1 MIVKRNDAFARIG
14 TGAVAVSLAI
24 SAVLLVPRPADA
36 NPTFARMTGH
46 TCAVCHV
53 PAQEPLLNPTGQEFK
68 GCGFSFCKGPPSA
81 AVQPA
86 PQPPVHPP
94 RPQPAVTPAQDNG
107 IEEKTAL
114 GHNGSTIEMTRKNHM
129 VTMRYIGV
137 RPGLSVPEGSLLFS
151 GTITD
156 SNKLQ
161 GTAYTFKRGCPP
173 APYAVSGVQTNNKI
187 VLRGPAPVRDPSG
200 CAVVEY
206 DGSAQSATLQFD
218 IAE

>member
-1 MIVKRNDAFARIG
+1 M
-14 TGAVAVSLAI
+14 GATAAILAVSIA
-24 SAVLLVPRPADA
+24 LLVPRPADA

-81 AVQPA
+81 AVQPS
-86 PQPPVHPP
+86 
-94 RPQPAVTPAQDNG
+94 RPQPAVAPAQDNG

-114 GHNGSTIEMTRKNHM
+114 GHNGSTIEMTRKNHLL
-129 VTMRYIGV
+129 TMKYVGV
-137 RPGLSVPEGSLLFS
+137 RPGLPVPEGSLLFS

-156 SNKLQ
+156 SDKIQ

-200 CAVVEY
+200 CAVIDY
-206 DGSAQSATLQFD
+206 DASAQSATLQFD